1 LAKSSRDHG
10 HFGCKQKYLQKK
22 AYWIIISV
30 YFWGEISPK
39 KYSFVLVA
47 TATNLLECTKV
58 VSGHILRKEIL
69 KSPYLDNTFLEVAKT

>member
-1 LAKSSRDHG
+1 MATLAANKNTS
-10 HFGCKQKYLQKK
+10 KKK

-30 YFWGEISPK
+30 YFWGEISQK

-47 TATNLLECTKV
+47 TATKDFLLECTKV
-58 VSGHILRKEIL
+58 VSGHSLRKEIL